1 MTTWS
6 TKKLGEVA
14 DIVMGQSPPSS
25 SYNERGEGL
34 PFFQGKAEFGEIYP
48 TPVKYCSSPS
58 RIAEAND
65 VLMSVRAPVG
75 NINIAKEKSCVGRG
89 LGALRAKK
97 NILNQMFL
105 FYFMK
110 KNENNWSR
118 LSTGS
123 TFSAIKGSSLK
134 NFEIPL
140 PPIAIQ
146 KQIVE
151 RLDKIAEAQKL
162 NDDLI
167 RKADE
172 LFQSLLHKEL
182 NPVRD
187 SKHSNGVNPA
197 GKDWK
202 VKKLGDVAETSS
214 GGTPL
219 KEKAEYYENGTIP
232 WLRSGEVS
240 QGLIYKS
247 ELFITE
253 KGLKESSAKIFP
265 INTVLVAMYGAT
277 TGQIGLLKFEAS
289 TNQAICG
296 IFPNSKFVPE
306 YLYYFLKTK
315 TNYLIKISAGG
326 AQPNISQA
334 VIRNL
339 KIPLPPLQ
347 TQKQIVA
354 KLSAVQSYK
363 KELLEQKIKLKELF
377 DSALHRAMS
386 SGLPQ

>member
-1 MTTWS
+1 MTKSWP
-6 TKKLGEVA
+6 TKKLGGVA
-14 DIVMGQSPPSS
+14 DIIMGQSPPSS

-48 TPVKYCSSPS
+48 PPVKYCSAPS

-75 NINIAKEKSCVGRG
+75 NINLAKEKSCVGRG
-89 LGALRAKK
+89 LGALRAKN

-110 KNENNWSR
+110 KNESNWSR

-123 TFSAIKGSSLK
+123 TFSAI
-134 NFEIPL
+134 
-140 PPIAIQ
+140 
-146 KQIVE
+146 
-151 RLDKIAEAQKL
+151 
-162 NDDLI
+162 
-167 RKADE
+167 
-172 LFQSLLHKEL
+172 
-182 NPVRD
+182 
-187 SKHSNGVNPA
+187 
-197 GKDWK
+197 
-202 VKKLGDVAETSS
+202 
-214 GGTPL
+214 
-219 KEKAEYYENGTIP
+219 
-232 WLRSGEVS
+232 SGEVS

-265 INTVLVAMYGAT
+265 INTILVAMYGAT
-277 TGQIGLLKFEAS
+277 TGQIGLLKFETS

-296 IFPNSKFVPE
+296 IFPNDKFVPE

-315 TNYLIKISAGG
+315 TKYLIKISAGG
-326 AQPNISQA
+326 AQPNISQT

-339 KIPLPPLQ
+339 KVPLPDVK

-354 KLSAVQSYK
+354 KLSAVQDYK
-363 KELLEQKIKLKELF
+363 KQLLEQKAKLEELF
-377 DSALHRAMS
+377 DSALARSMNSRQAESMN
-386 SGLPQ
+386 